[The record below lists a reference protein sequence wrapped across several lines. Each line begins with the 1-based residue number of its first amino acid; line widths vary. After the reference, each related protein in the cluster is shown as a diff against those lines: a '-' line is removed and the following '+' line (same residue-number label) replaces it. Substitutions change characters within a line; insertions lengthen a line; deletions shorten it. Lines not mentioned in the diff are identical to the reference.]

1 LDTDIQSYAETK
13 TLVKSNHART
23 RREYR
28 LIDNK
33 YRSTFERSMRCAFAG
48 KRGPSAAGFVIER
61 KAFEL
66 VLLRRRNRD
75 FGIGPAVG

>member
-1 LDTDIQSYAETK
+1 
-13 TLVKSNHART
+13 
-23 RREYR
+23 
-28 LIDNK
+28 
-33 YRSTFERSMRCAFAG
+33 MRCAFAG